1 MGNAYTGFMRALL
14 LMMTVGLGA
23 VLFAAPRQDG
33 MGEPPA
39 AAQEA
44 TEANLLDG
52 LKILGEIIRK
62 GPAAEP
68 VKGATAFEK
77 GESPIA
83 IATLVKELTAEAEAQ
98 KQFVE
103 LYGQLEEA
111 FAAQAKEMKVE
122 NDLASAVAFFL
133 VSQYQ
138 TVTGKE
144 MDDAAMNAAERTVR
158 AALETQEMKELP
170 DASKQAL
177 YETALWYGF
186 LPILMSEGEAPTDE
200 AKQLAGALFERVFG
214 CAPADVTINSR
225 GIKFPE

>member
-14 LMMTVGLGA
+14 LMVVVGLGA

-83 IATLVKELTAEAEAQ
+83 IATLVKELTAEADAQ

-122 NDLASAVAFFL
+122 NDLASAVAFFFGL
-133 VSQYQ
+133 AVPD
-138 TVTGKE
+138 GDGE
-144 MDDAAMNAAERTVR
+144 GDGRRGDECGRTDG
-158 AALETQEMKELP
+158 AGGP
-170 DASKQAL
+170 GNSGD
-177 YETALWYGF
+177 
-186 LPILMSEGEAPTDE
+186 EGVAGCIEAGS
-200 AKQLAGALFERVFG
+200 L
-214 CAPADVTINSR
+214 
-225 GIKFPE
+225 